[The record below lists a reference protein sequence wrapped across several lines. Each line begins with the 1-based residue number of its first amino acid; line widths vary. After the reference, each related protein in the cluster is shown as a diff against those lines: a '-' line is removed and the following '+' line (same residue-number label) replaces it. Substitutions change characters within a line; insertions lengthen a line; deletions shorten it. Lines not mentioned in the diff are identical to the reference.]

1 MTTLHPFLTSRE
13 SILSI
18 WSHAAQARRSVPDA
32 KASDLFVLLHGM
44 LFTNI
49 QLDDFQPTLA
59 RFIERLE
66 IEGAE
71 EREWIM
77 MGIINIASIMEY
89 GRPGGVLRKV
99 GCVGSKEV
107 SGHGPQAASA
117 IAMRVQAKKMAAGI
131 SESKTTLGEVDE
143 ERMDVD
149 EERNAHSLGPLSH
162 HPSRSMDC
170 VMKSPT
176 LPGAEAEP
184 QTGGAAGAREDSN
197 GDGIPDHPPAFKF
210 ALQLVFQ
217 MLSSVLRQPF
227 RKPSPYARSTL
238 NPYLTIILTFLAT
251 ILKHRPTLDTLERS
265 IPWADL
271 ASFFPVV
278 PRRIMISQG
287 LMVSPKHNGPQHVE
301 RVERWIM
308 LTSGC
313 APPLPEDWCLRGMEW
328 VGRKVFERGFWKS
341 GEEKKV
347 ELEVLEMIE
356 GKALTDGTIEDDDGD
371 DGGAPKTSS
380 LSGSGSELVSR
391 WVRIIRCGV
400 NIAGAVDGFNWVEG
414 SREWNVEGKLAEKVT
429 QWKEEDQAEREEEE
443 RRRMGRRTED
453 PMDVDDMEDDDDVS
467 EESEDDENDSE
478 EVKTL
483 KVGSFYVRRKNWVT
497 HLFMC
502 QARRRYLKSLLQSAK
517 RENATVSLSPPHRR
531 PRGRASK
538 KTIDSRVPLSII
550 PGYTVLVVD
559 TNILLS
565 SLSMVSSLIESLRW
579 TIIIPLPVIM
589 ELDGLSANTSQLGE
603 AADTAMTYI
612 SSHIRS
618 HALSLK
624 VQTSKGNYLTSL
636 SVRTEEVNFGSN
648 HANVEKNMD
657 DLILKAAIWQDDH
670 WVDRSALLK
679 AESVV
684 VTDAVKVVLLSLDR
698 NRMSFSLCLNTF
710 RKS

>member
-1 MTTLHPFLTSRE
+1 
-13 SILSI
+13 
-18 WSHAAQARRSVPDA
+18 
-32 KASDLFVLLHGM
+32 M

-117 IAMRVQAKKMAAGI
+117 IAMRVQAKKVAAGI
-131 SESKTTLGEVDE
+131 LESKTTLGGVDE
-143 ERMDVD
+143 EKMDVD
-149 EERNAHSLGPLSH
+149 EEHALNPLSH
-162 HPSRSMDC
+162 HLSRGMDC

-176 LPGAEAEP
+176 LPEAEA
-184 QTGGAAGAREDSN
+184 QTGGTARAREDSN
-197 GDGIPDHPPAFKF
+197 GDGIRDHPPAFKF

-217 MLSSVLRQPF
+217 MLSSVLRHPT
-227 RKPSPYARSTL
+227 RKPSQYARSTL

-251 ILKHRPTLDTLERS
+251 VLKHRPTLETLERS

-271 ASFFPVV
+271 ASFFTVV
-278 PRRIMISQG
+278 PRKIMISQG
-287 LMVSPKHNGPQHVE
+287 LMVSPKHNSAQD
-301 RVERWIM
+301 VERWIM

-341 GEEKKV
+341 GEERKA
-347 ELEVLEMIE
+347 ELEVLEMTE

-371 DGGAPKTSS
+371 DAPKSS
-380 LSGSGSELVSR
+380 SSGSELVSR

-443 RRRMGRRTED
+443 RRRMGRRWTED
-453 PMDVDDMEDDDDVS
+453 PMDVDDAEDDDIS

-478 EVKTL
+478 EVK
-483 KVGSFYVRRKNWVT
+483 
-497 HLFMC
+497 
-502 QARRRYLKSLLQSAK
+502 
-517 RENATVSLSPPHRR
+517 
-531 PRGRASK
+531 
-538 KTIDSRVPLSII
+538 
-550 PGYTVLVVD
+550 
-559 TNILLS
+559 
-565 SLSMVSSLIESLRW
+565 
-579 TIIIPLPVIM
+579 
-589 ELDGLSANTSQLGE
+589 
-603 AADTAMTYI
+603 
-612 SSHIRS
+612 
-618 HALSLK
+618 SLK
-624 VQTSKGNYLTSL
+624 VSC
-636 SVRTEEVNFGSN
+636 FF
-648 HANVEKNMD
+648 
-657 DLILKAAIWQDDH
+657 LI
-670 WVDRSALLK
+670 
-679 AESVV
+679 
-684 VTDAVKVVLLSLDR
+684 
-698 NRMSFSLCLNTF
+698 FF
-710 RKS
+710 

>member
-18 WSHAAQARRSVPDA
+18 WSHAAQARRSIPDA
-32 KASDLFVLLHGM
+32 KASDLFILLHGM

-89 GRPGGVLRKV
+89 GRPGGILRKV

-107 SGHGPQAASA
+107 GSQSASA
-117 IAMRVQAKKMAAGI
+117 IAMRVQAKKVAAGI
-131 SESKTTLGEVDE
+131 LESKTALGGVDE
-143 ERMDVD
+143 EKMDVD
-149 EERNAHSLGPLSH
+149 EEQNVRTLSVLSDH
-162 HPSRSMDC
+162 LSRSRDC

-176 LPGAEAEP
+176 LPEAEFES
-184 QTGGAAGAREDSN
+184 QSGGTAGTREDSN
-197 GDGIPDHPPAFKF
+197 NDGILDHPPAFKF

-217 MLSSVLRQPF
+217 MLSSVLRHPT
-227 RKPSPYARSTL
+227 RKPSQYARSTL
-238 NPYLTIILTFLAT
+238 NPYLTIVLTFLAT
-251 ILKHRPTLDTLERS
+251 VLKHHPTLETLERS

-271 ASFFPVV
+271 ASFFTVV
-278 PRRIMISQG
+278 PRKIMISQG
-287 LMVSPKHNGPQHVE
+287 LMVSPKHNTPQHI
-301 RVERWIM
+301 ERWIM

-341 GEEKKV
+341 GEEKKA

-356 GKALTDGTIEDDDGD
+356 GKALTDGSIEDDDGD
-371 DGGAPKTSS
+371 DAPKTSS

-414 SREWNVEGKLAEKVT
+414 SREWNVEGKLAKKVM

-443 RRRMGRRTED
+443 RRRMGRRWTED
-453 PMDVDDMEDDDDVS
+453 PMDIDDTGDDDMS

-483 KVGSFYVRRKNWVT
+483 KVSCAFLLEEPGNSCVSISGSSKIFE
-497 HLFMC
+497 
-502 QARRRYLKSLLQSAK
+502 KS
-517 RENATVSLSPPHRR
+517 P
-531 PRGRASK
+531 
-538 KTIDSRVPLSII
+538 SI
-550 PGYTVLVVD
+550 G
-559 TNILLS
+559 
-565 SLSMVSSLIESLRW
+565 
-579 TIIIPLPVIM
+579 
-589 ELDGLSANTSQLGE
+589 
-603 AADTAMTYI
+603 
-612 SSHIRS
+612 
-618 HALSLK
+618 
-624 VQTSKGNYLTSL
+624 
-636 SVRTEEVNFGSN
+636 
-648 HANVEKNMD
+648 
-657 DLILKAAIWQDDH
+657 
-670 WVDRSALLK
+670 
-679 AESVV
+679 
-684 VTDAVKVVLLSLDR
+684 
-698 NRMSFSLCLNTF
+698 
-710 RKS
+710 